1 MKAFSNV
8 NPKDLKEATG
18 ILRQKGQAA
27 TIVGGGSDVLGMVKE
42 RLITPDV
49 LVSLKSI
56 RGLDRVTEK
65 GAIP

>member
-8 NPKDLKEATG
+8 NPKDLKGAAG
-18 ILRQKGQAA
+18 ILRQKGQTA

-42 RLITPDV
+42 RLIMPDV

-56 RGLDRVTEK
+56 RGLDQVKEQKR
-65 GAIP
+65 